1 MITRTPAYQTSDNQT
16 WPTLKL
22 AQEHELELLFT
33 ACTLN
38 ASTAFEI
45 AQFIVEHADTVVDI
59 LTTTA
64 AQAEGNASRTS

>member
-1 MITRTPAYQTSDNQT
+1 MITRTPTYQTSDNQT

-45 AQFIVEHADTVVDI
+45 AKFIVEHADTVVDI

-64 AQAEGNASRTS
+64 GNASRTS